1 MLELA
6 HLRNPAVP
14 HGLALRGELAGSELH
29 AAAGGQVHLEG
40 PRVEGVL
47 ILQEHKLGIG
57 DVIGRVIH
65 QLSVFLLAP
74 VHQAAVL
81 CNPHLALE
89 PILLLL
95 AVAFGL
101 DLPKLCLEDRR
112 ELVLGVFAHLHP
124 AILHRQPELFQLIR
138 HRAAQADGLHGPVQ
152 VGGLRQQGPP
162 LLVLR
167 LGLRA
172 KAHGDVLLVVIAVDT
187 VQLKREL
194 TGGLGHVR
202 HLGAGHLDA
211 VQQDQALVLLDAEV
225 AQRAVAGDP
234 HVSLEPVRGIF
245 CLAICV
251 ELPQGALVERRLAGG
266 VLESVPVL
274 AVHLLA
280 LVQIRFLLPELHDV
294 GVRKTL
300 GQGFPLGVIGD

>member
-225 AQRAVAGDP
+225 AQGPVERHP
-234 HVSLEPVRGIF
+234 HVAFQPVRLFLG
-245 CLAICV
+245 V
-251 ELPQGALVERRLAGG
+251 TVRVQLPQGALVQGDLAGS
-266 VLESVPVL
+266 VLDTVPGGPVHFL
-274 AVHLLA
+274 IHRQVRGFRLSAVHARL
-280 LVQIRFLLPELHDV
+280 FGHLLPV
-294 GVRKTL
+294 
-300 GQGFPLGVIGD
+300 